1 MATQYKTIAVI
12 DDEPGILKALERLLK
27 VTGYRVRCFVSAE
40 QFLNTSAEF
49 DADCMLLDIELG
61 GTTGIELAA
70 ELTVTHPDLPIVFMS
85 GSVCEKL
92 RARAT
97 VCCVEYLRKP
107 FTARELLAAITR
119 AINGYPAR
127 R

>member
-1 MATQYKTIAVI
+1 MQYKTIAVV
-12 DDEPGILKALERLLK
+12 DDEPGVLKALERLLK
-27 VTGYRVRCFVSAE
+27 VTGYRVRAFASAE
-40 QFLNTSAEF
+40 QFLSTSAEF

-61 GTTGIELAA
+61 GTSGIELAT

-97 VCCVEYLRKP
+97 VSCVEYLRKP
-107 FTARELLAAITR
+107 FTAKELLEAITR
-119 AINGYPAR
+119 ATNGFAAR